1 MKQCFLIDDEPIF
14 NLISSKVISRSGWN
28 GEVRVFISAKSAFEE
43 ITKLIIGGVDLP
55 DLIFLDIRMPD
66 MDGFAFLEELKTLPE
81 EPVNKI
87 AIYMLTSSLDQRD
100 IVRSRFFPNVKG
112 FLSKPLDA
120 LTVKDIFHHL

>member
-81 EPVNKI
+81 EPVNTMS
-87 AIYMLTSSLDQRD
+87 IYMLTSSLDQRD

>member
-14 NLISSKVISRSGWN
+14 NLISSKVISRSGWE
-28 GEVRVFISAKSAFEE
+28 GDVRIFISAKSALDV
-43 ITKLIIGGVDLP
+43 ITRQITDGGDLP

-81 EPVNKI
+81 EPIAKI
-87 AIYMLTSSLDQRD
+87 SIYMLTSSLDQRD
-100 IVRSRFFPNVKG
+100 IVRSKFFHSVKG